1 MNKKPNFD
9 GATKVQT
16 KRLYFDDS
24 YQVEFESRVREIREY
39 SGRPALI
46 LEETC
51 FYPEGG
57 GQPCDGGEIEG
68 VRVIEV
74 REEDDQII
82 HILEREVK
90 AEKVRGKIDW
100 VRRYDHM
107 QQHSGQH
114 LLSQV
119 CWEILGAETL
129 SFHLGEEASSIEL
142 DLTQFSEEE
151 KKKIETRAA
160 EIIFKNK
167 PIKIYFIDESQSDE
181 IPFRKK
187 PLKSGLIRV
196 VEIDNYDYSACGGT
210 HVRRTGEIG
219 LIKIIGEE
227 KVRQHVRLFFV
238 CGYRA
243 LKDYQNKEKILIQLA
258 GNLGTSVHQLQ
269 VTVDK
274 LQEEARALRK
284 RCLKLREEMNQYE
297 AEKLMAEARGSIIDR
312 IYEDRNA
319 EEARNLGLR
328 IIHSGRFIIIFGV
341 KAETRH
347 HLVLARSK
355 EIALDLKKWLPWLK
369 EAFEAKGGGSDSLIE
384 LALPRSFSLEKIINE
399 VKEKMAFE
407 LKNTHS

>member
-1 MNKKPNFD
+1 MNEKPNFD
-9 GATKVQT
+9 GATKVLT

-57 GQPCDGGEIEG
+57 GQPCDRGEIEG

-82 HILEREVK
+82 HILEGEVK

-129 SFHLGEEASSIEL
+129 SFHLGEEDSSIEL

-227 KVRQHVRLFFV
+227 KVRQHVRLFFI
-238 CGYRA
+238 CGFRA

-274 LQEEARALRK
+274 LQEEARSLRK
-284 RCLKLREEMNQYE
+284 KCLKLRGEMDQYE
-297 AEKLMAEARGSIIDR
+297 AEKLMAEARGLIIDR

-355 EIALDLKKWLPWLK
+355 EIVLDLKKWLPWLK

-384 LALPRSFSLEKIINE
+384 LALPLSFSLEKIINE
-399 VKEKMAFE
+399 VKEKIAFE